1 MERNLDKLGLITL
14 FGEKKTVYAI
24 QEPSLKDPI
33 VKFQDDQIEVYISD
47 ASISNVSLTLDK
59 NFTLLLK
66 NYIHPR
72 ILYFQDLMQ
81 LKPKKIIYGK
91 SLKNWGTCNSQGI
104 ITFNTSLYKLSKN
117 QIDYIIVHELAH
129 LKHMN
134 HDRSFWRLVGSVI
147 KDYKTIMD
155 S

>member
-1 MERNLDKLGLITL
+1 MVYNLDKLGVITF
-14 FGEKKTVYAI
+14 FGEKKDVYAI
-24 QEPSLKDPI
+24 QTPSLEEPI
-33 VKFQDDQIEVYISD
+33 IEVMDCQINIYISD
-47 ASISNVSLTLDK
+47 VSISMVSFVLDK

-66 NYIHPR
+66 KYINSR
-72 ILYFQDLMQ
+72 ILYFQNLMQ

-91 SLKNWGTCNSQGI
+91 SIKNWGTCNSQGV
-104 ITFNTSLYKLSKN
+104 ITFNTALYKLSKN

-147 KDYKTIMD
+147 KDYKTIME